1 MKKILIFLLNSIAK
15 NLQEKYI
22 VAMFAVS
29 KRFNE
34 TIVGIK
40 CS

>member
-1 MKKILIFLLNSIAK
+1 MLKIITYYFKNSIAK

-34 TIVGIK
+34 TVV
-40 CS
+40 